1 MYILKDNQVL
11 GRYFGGYEPVIFETL
26 EEVEEVLRE
35 LIEIK
40 KGPEKENLKEEGK

>member
-1 MYILKDNQVL
+1 MEVIIMK
-11 GRYFGGYEPVIFETL
+11 VIFETL

-40 KGPEKENLKEEGK
+40 KGIEKENLKKEGK